1 MKESELVKEVIKEA
15 KEWGKD
21 NFFEVK
27 VKEVIKEVKK
37 WGKDNFFEVEA
48 NEPLS

>member
-1 MKESELVKEVIKEA
+1 MKELESVKEVIKEA
-15 KEWGKD
+15 KEWEKD

-27 VKEVIKEVKK
+27 VKEVIKEAKE
-37 WGKDNFFEVEA
+37 WGEDNFFEVEA